1 MTRHPSDF
9 SNGEKPSISKG
20 IALFCLDTSRVSHQ
34 RQTVCNFIDI
44 IELKN
49 GIANAVL
56 SNRLPL
62 LAETPFLF

>member
-20 IALFCLDTSRVSHQ
+20 IALFCLDTSRVSYQ
-34 RQTVCNFIDI
+34 GQAVCNFIDI